1 MTDTT
6 GTPSN
11 LEVHFL
17 HSDDPRD
24 GFHVMSTNPLVF
36 FSFQTPMGLLSTYTL
51 VRARLPLFFCCVH
64 KGITGLQVTNSNGA
78 TVATLSWTGLS
89 ALGTVTWHGPSP
101 SETHMVDLVAPFP
114 SMPE

>member
-1 MTDTT
+1 MTDTS

-36 FSFQTPMGLLSTYTL
+36 FSFQTPIGLLTTHTL
-51 VRARLPLFFCCVH
+51 VRARLPCCVH
-64 KGITGLQVTNSNGA
+64 KRIAGLQVINSNGA
-78 TVATLSWTGLS
+78 TVATLNWTGPS
-89 ALGTVTWHGPSP
+89 ALGSVTWHGPSP
-101 SETHMVDLVAPFP
+101 SETHMVDLVAPFQ